1 MNGRLFGAFHEPLY
15 VCVEFIEFIEFLAI
29 SLLFSI
35 ALVPA
40 LAIVADC

>member
-1 MNGRLFGAFHEPLY
+1 MNGRLFGAFQMLLY

-29 SLLFSI
+29 CLSPSI
-35 ALVPA
+35 AIVPA